1 MGLPYH
7 DDMQDWPWEVA
18 DSERI
23 EDYIQLYDRAADAG
37 RIVIMEMLLQAAT
50 EQSNFKKLRLAW
62 GKIEV
67 LLTQNA
73 HLHASTAQY
82 WCLRDRDEQ
91 AFKRSCFRVSPY
103 IRAWW
108 VANYPIPNGW
118 AAS

>member
-18 DSERI
+18 DSERV
-23 EDYIQLYDRAADAG
+23 EDYIQLYGRAPDAE
-37 RIVIMEMLLQAAT
+37 RVVIMEMLLQAAT
-50 EQSNFKKLRLAW
+50 EQSNSKKLRLAW

-82 WCLRDRDEQ
+82 WCLWDRDEQ

-103 IRAWW
+103 IRTWW